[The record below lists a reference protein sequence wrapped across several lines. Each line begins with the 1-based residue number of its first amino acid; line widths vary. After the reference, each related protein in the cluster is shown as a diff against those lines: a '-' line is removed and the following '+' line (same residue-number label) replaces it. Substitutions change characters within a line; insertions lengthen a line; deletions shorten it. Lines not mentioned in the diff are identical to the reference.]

1 MKLKVGE
8 KSLNAYFLIFAFVL
22 MEQCFYLINT
32 NTFRIVFLNY
42 AMVWFLF
49 FIAGIALL
57 YIRYRLNR
65 KSVWMYFSSD
75 VIALIVVALIS
86 VNVILSL
93 VSR

>member
-8 KSLNAYFLIFAFVL
+8 KSLNAYFLIFAFIL

-49 FIAGIALL
+49 FIETV
-57 YIRYRLNR
+57 R
-65 KSVWMYFSSD
+65 KS
-75 VIALIVVALIS
+75 L
-86 VNVILSL
+86 
-93 VSR
+93 